1 MPGTVVKRIRI
12 ILVDDHPVVRE
23 GLRRILG
30 SFEQIEILGE
40 ASGGREAITMAHALK
55 PDVVVMDITMP
66 EMGGIEATGVITR
79 ELPNTKVLALSMH
92 DNRNYVTQALRMG
105 ARGYILKDSAPTE
118 LVNAITEVFE
128 GSHPMSHQAAEA
140 VITSRFP
147 QAGGADLSPREIEVL
162 RFIARGLTNKEI
174 GEQLGLSVRTVES
187 HREKLIRKLKLPTV
201 AALTRYAVTHGFVEG
216 NPVS

>member
-1 MPGTVVKRIRI
+1 
-12 ILVDDHPVVRE
+12 VRE

-40 ASGGREAITMAHALK
+40 ASGGREAIAVAHALK

-79 ELPNTKVLALSMH
+79 ELPTTKVLALSMH

-105 ARGYILKDSAPTE
+105 ARGYILKDSAPAE

-140 VITSRFP
+140 VITSRFS

-174 GEQLGLSVRTVES
+174 GEALGLSVRTVES

-201 AALTRYAVTHGFVEG
+201 AELTRYAVTHGFVEG
-216 NPVS
+216 NAVS